1 MPIREDK
8 LTFFKTSHKRDGD
21 SGRTKA
27 MKQGTD
33 MTGNGRENRR
43 AGGPVRLLRPIVLLL
58 LVLYA
63 PFGHAADVRKAELRI
78 PDATAKA
85 GQELQLPIVVDQAVN
100 LAAMKLVLHYNRELL
115 TFKEG
120 VRTQATQAMMHIIND
135 KTPGKLVIV
144 MAGARGIQG
153 KDLPL
158 MTLTFS
164 VRKGWTGSQT
174 VSVVSPELQ
183 LMGDDLKEIE
193 CRFRP
198 ATLTLVP

>member
-1 MPIREDK
+1 M
-8 LTFFKTSHKRDGD
+8 
-21 SGRTKA
+21 SGR
-27 MKQGTD
+27 D
-33 MTGNGRENRR
+33 RENRR
-43 AGGPVRLLRPIVLLL
+43 AAGPVRRLRSIALLL
-58 LVLYA
+58 LLLAA
-63 PFGHAADVRKAELRI
+63 PCGHAAEARKAELRI

-85 GQELQLPIVVDQAVN
+85 GQELQLPVVIDQAAN

-120 VRTQATQAMMHIIND
+120 GRTQGTQSMMHIIND

-153 KDLPL
+153 KDLSL

-164 VRKGWTGSQT
+164 VRRGLTGSQA
-174 VSVVSPELQ
+174 VSIVSPELQ

-193 CRFRP
+193 CRFKP